1 MKLCILHHK
10 NKLLSKLKKQ
20 KLRHLEQ
27 QMAQHEKRKRKTGSG
42 TNQNM
47 VSQRTIKTRPDK
59 PINRMRLGLII
70 QFTFTLSIPPE

>member
-59 PINRMRLGLII
+59 PINRMRLGLN
-70 QFTFTLSIPPE
+70 FL

>member
-47 VSQRTIKTRPDK
+47 VPNVQSKPDL
-59 PINRMRLGLII
+59 INLL
-70 QFTFTLSIPPE
+70 TE